1 MPLTGCSMLIRAA
14 LELARG
20 TVTVGCGVKVASA
33 VGVGR
38 AVGVSRRGVE
48 VVVGTDGGVALGD
61 RADVGS
67 TVGETTASPVA
78 DGEARLFG
86 STSVTRVLA
95 AVMSTGIGGCG
106 ARWHPVTKTWMISST
121 MSPRRLNM

>member
-1 MPLTGCSMLIRAA
+1 MPLTGCSILIRAA
-14 LELARG
+14 LVFARG

-33 VGVGR
+33 VGDGR

-48 VVVGTDGGVALGD
+48 VVLGTLGVGAN
-61 RADVGS
+61 VGCV
-67 TVGETTASPVA
+67 VGEPTAIVVA
-78 DGEARLFG
+78 DGVARLFG

-95 AVMSTGIGGCG
+95 AVASTGIGGCG
-106 ARWHPVTKTWMISST
+106 ARWHPVTKPWMISSA